1 MSRKYHLGADHH
13 AHFVTF
19 TVLDWIDF
27 FTRKEYSEI
36 FIQSVKYCQEHKGLE
51 VFGYCI
57 MPSHIH
63 LIVRAKDKERLEDII
78 RDLKRHTSKSYHK
91 LLEDKNTNWESRR
104 RWLLWLMKHAGSY
117 NSNNKGFQFWQQ
129 HNHPVELWSDEV
141 FYQKLNYI
149 HLNPV
154 VAGFVSQPEEWLY
167 SSARDHAGL
176 TGFVIWLIIDPR
188 AKSSM

>member
-1 MSRKYHLGADHH
+1 MSRKYRLGADHH

-27 FTRKEYSEI
+27 FTRDEYRQI
-36 FIQSVKYCQEHKGLE
+36 FIQSIKYCQEHKGLE
-51 VFGYCI
+51 VYGYCI
-57 MPSHIH
+57 MPSHVH
-63 LIVRAKDKERLEDII
+63 LILRAKDKEKLEDVI

-91 LLEDKNTNWESRR
+91 LLEDATINWESRR

-117 NSNNKGFQFWQQ
+117 NTNNKGFQFWQQ

-149 HLNPV
+149 HMNPLV
-154 VAGFVSQPEEWLY
+154 SGFVSQSEDWLY

-176 TGFVIWLIIDPR
+176 SGLVKL
-188 AKSSM
+188 AEN

>member
-1 MSRKYHLGADHH
+1 MSRKYRLGADHH

-27 FTRKEYSEI
+27 FTRDEYRQI
-36 FIQSVKYCQEHKGLE
+36 FIQSIKYCQEHKGLE
-51 VFGYCI
+51 VYGYCI
-57 MPSHIH
+57 MPSHVH
-63 LIVRAKDKERLEDII
+63 LILRAKDKEKLEDVI

-91 LLEDKNTNWESRR
+91 LLEDATINWESRR

-117 NSNNKGFQFWQQ
+117 NTNNKGFQFWQQ

-149 HLNPV
+149 HMNPV
-154 VAGFVSQPEEWLY
+154 VSGFVSEPEHWLY
-167 SSARDHAGL
+167 SSARNHAGL
-176 TGFVIWLIIDPR
+176 PGFVEL
-188 AKSSM
+188 AVL